1 MPGVGKTTYAK
12 ELEKD
17 LGAKHFSLDEMVY
30 KEYGNKYEDGLDIR
44 EYAVKYSAL
53 KEITERLRNKQVT
66 LLDYGFFKKAERD
79 WYRQLASDHD
89 VESEVHFV
97 TADYDTQL
105 ERVLKRNQTV
115 GNIHYIDKEILDFL
129 ITLFEKPT
137 DEDVVIVQT

>member
-79 WYRQLASDHD
+79 WY
-89 VESEVHFV
+89 
-97 TADYDTQL
+97 QL

>member
-1 MPGVGKTTYAK
+1 
-12 ELEKD
+12 
-17 LGAKHFSLDEMVY
+17 
-30 KEYGNKYEDGLDIR
+30 
-44 EYAVKYSAL
+44 VKYSAL